1 MTLPRTVRGTHV
13 LPLAMFVGPSS
24 WSRLLA
30 GLLVGCSV
38 SVAARAAGVSSH
50 GVLRFVPVFC
60 IAPVAPI
67 LVACIAQTH
76 GGVAIGS
83 AVSR

>member
-1 MTLPRTVRGTHV
+1 MTLFRTVRGTHV
-13 LPLAMFVGPSS
+13 LPLAMFGGPSS

-38 SVAARAAGVSSH
+38 SVAARAAGVWSH